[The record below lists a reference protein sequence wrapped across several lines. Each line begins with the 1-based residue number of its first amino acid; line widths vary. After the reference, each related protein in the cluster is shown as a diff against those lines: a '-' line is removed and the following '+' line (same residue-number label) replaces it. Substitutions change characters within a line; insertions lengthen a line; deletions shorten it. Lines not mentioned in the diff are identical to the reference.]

1 MHDQSWQQEVAQSS
15 IVEPACIAL
24 YRYVEDEL
32 GSRCCPRGSKSTA
45 RGHRASKWYR
55 GSIGSAAETAKRK
68 NTMPSIAK
76 GQSWV

>member
-32 GSRCCPRGSKSTA
+32 GS
-45 RGHRASKWYR
+45 
-55 GSIGSAAETAKRK
+55 SIGSAAETAKRK

-76 GQSWV
+76 GQTAGYSSVSGMYSTVRVT